1 MDKLKKVR
9 HTLYEIEMK
18 IIQLEFKARSKG
30 LKKNEESELE
40 VLRKKKAQLEGKVGG

>member
-1 MDKLKKVR
+1 MNKLKNIR

-30 LKKNEESELE
+30 LKKNEEAELE
-40 VLRKKKAQLEGKVGG
+40 VLKKKQAQMEGRL